1 MFLEI
6 GTLNYYSLSLD
17 FSNFSFV
24 FSVPGLTIATD
35 IICGFPTETET
46 DFIDTMT
53 LCEKYKFPSLFINQF
68 FPRPG
73 TPAANMERIPGNLV
87 KIRTKKLTDLFN
99 SYEPY
104 AHKIGE
110 IQTVLVTEISHDKLH
125 YVGHNKYYEQV
136 LLPMNDNLLGKS
148 IQVRIV
154 AASKFSMSAEIVDHD
169 ETKWKH
175 CSTKVMTKGRLAEGL
190 STNCAEYTDTNG
202 LISNN
207 DDKVTNIYLYYG
219 LIALGLAIVYRFIWK
234 LLQDV

>member
-1 MFLEI
+1 
-6 GTLNYYSLSLD
+6 
-17 FSNFSFV
+17 
-24 FSVPGLTIATD
+24 
-35 IICGFPTETET
+35 
-46 DFIDTMT
+46 MT
-53 LCEKYKFPSLFINQF
+53 LCEQFKFPSLFINQF

-73 TPAANMERIPGNLV
+73 TPAANMERIPANFV

-110 IQTVLVTEISHDKLH
+110 QQKVLVTEISHDKKH

-154 AASKFSMSAEIVDHD
+154 AATKFSMMAEIIDD
-169 ETKWKH
+169 ESMWKH
-175 CSTKVMTKGRLAEGL
+175 CSTKTVTKGRLAEGL
-190 STNCAEYTDTNG
+190 STNCAEYNDTNG

-207 DDKVTNIYLYYG
+207 DDKVTNIYLCYG
-219 LIALGLAIVYRFIWK
+219 LIALVLAIVYRFIWK
-234 LLQDV
+234 LLQDI